1 MALSLSRPDPSQ
13 PSSVSTAAFALS
25 RRGYDQ
31 AEVRDFLRMVAA
43 ELARLQ
49 EREKSLEHELRQ
61 AQRSAPTQ
69 AIALDEEVVTRMLG
83 EEAARIL
90 QTARDGAAAI
100 KARAEEHC
108 HRMVR
113 EVTDEAERLRTEV
126 EMEVARRRQDSITD
140 AEAEINM
147 AKQQGREMVNEA
159 RAYREKV
166 LGELARRREMAR
178 QQIEQLVHG
187 RERLVQAFE
196 RARLAANDVLGELTP
211 LIEPD
216 EFVNLSPTT
225 GPVPL
230 MVPNSPPP
238 PPRRQPDDTADV
250 VSAAHDDER
259 DSAEAVADVVAAN
272 DRPQVYDVDAESD
285 IADEVVAAAP
295 EVTDAPASVDVA
307 VVTEAA
313 VEVTE
318 AAVEVAAVETAQVE
332 ATEVE
337 VAEAEVEAPAEIA
350 HVADGDTV
358 TSVGATVTTV
368 DDEYVDVQH
377 DDHDDR
383 PIAPVVSIFGGAT
396 ESPRSREPEVPLPPT
411 APAPPKHSVDDL
423 FARLRASRPEAV
435 AARVEAGGD
444 EQTAA
449 TATEPVVAEQVGVEP
464 VAPAV
469 EVPKAKP
476 RTKVV
481 TEKIAGAKVVEHVP
495 VDEPAP
501 AAVASTKSGRAKA
514 VRAGHPSAP
523 ETAERPS
530 VFERTA
536 ATDASGRDDHDATSA
551 TDDAP
556 EASPFEQREEAL
568 APVIAAASRKLK
580 RVLADEQNDVLQLL
594 RRKEPVRALDVLVPK
609 ADEHIAQV
617 LGVVAD
623 DLHEAA
629 MAGAASLGGGTQAAR
644 RKAIAAAD
652 ATRVAREHLANV
664 LLDPLRERLD
674 REIANASGVN
684 ADIADAVRSIY
695 RELKNHRIDAA
706 IDDAVRQ
713 AFGSGALASVPAGTK
728 VLWIVDPAGPPSPDC
743 DDNAL
748 AGPVAAGDPFPTDH
762 VCAPAHPGCRC
773 MLVRA
778 PR

>member
-259 DSAEAVADVVAAN
+259 DSAEPVADVVAAN

-307 VVTEAA
+307 VATEA
-313 VEVTE
+313 T
-318 AAVEVAAVETAQVE
+318 VEVAAVETAQVE

-358 TSVGATVTTV
+358 TSVEATVTTV
-368 DDEYVDVQH
+368 DDEYVEVQH

-435 AARVEAGGD
+435 AARVEAGGN

-449 TATEPVVAEQVGVEP
+449 TEPMVAEQVGVEP
-464 VAPAV
+464 VEA
-469 EVPKAKP
+469 PKAKP

-501 AAVASTKSGRAKA
+501 AAVASAKSGRAKA

-536 ATDASGRDDHDATSA
+536 ATDASGSEHRDVTGAVSA

>member
-1 MALSLSRPDPSQ
+1 MALSFSRPDPSQ

-49 EREKSLEHELRQ
+49 EREKFLEHELRQ

-166 LGELARRREMAR
+166 LGELNRRREMAR

-238 PPRRQPDDTADV
+238 PARRQPD
-250 VSAAHDDER
+250 VSASATPLAAESTVGDDAGETGTEAQ
-259 DSAEAVADVVAAN
+259 AEAEQ
-272 DRPQVYDVDAESD
+272 PQVYDVEHEADAALESEAPQE
-285 IADEVVAAAP
+285 ADVLSAAAAAVAAAADEP
-295 EVTDAPASVDVA
+295 VA
-307 VVTEAA
+307 TEAA
-313 VEVTE
+313 PVEVSAVE
-318 AAVEVAAVETAQVE
+318 AAPVEEVRVEAAPVEVPVVEEPAA
-332 ATEVE
+332 AT
-337 VAEAEVEAPAEIA
+337 P
-350 HVADGDTV
+350 
-358 TSVGATVTTV
+358 
-368 DDEYVDVQH
+368 DEH
-377 DDHDDR
+377 LEPEHDDR
-383 PIAPVVSIFGGAT
+383 PIAPVVSIFGGAGET
-396 ESPRSREPEVPLPPT
+396 SRVREPEVPLPPT
-411 APAPPKHSVDDL
+411 APSPPKHSVDDL
-423 FARLRASRPEAV
+423 FARLRASRPDAV
-435 AARVEAGGD
+435 AAKVEAPTTTPD
-444 EQTAA
+444 TSSTTDA
-449 TATEPVVAEQVGVEP
+449 TPPAE
-464 VAPAV
+464 
-469 EVPKAKP
+469 PKAPKP

-481 TEKIAGAKVVEHVP
+481 TEKIAGAKVVERVP
-495 VDEPAP
+495 VDEPA
-501 AAVASTKSGRAKA
+501 VAPTTSTSKGTTGRGKESGRAKQA
-514 VRAGHPSAP
+514 AAP
-523 ETAERPS
+523 VAERPS
-530 VFERTA
+530 VFQRTDEAPDAPA
-536 ATDASGRDDHDATSA
+536 ATP
-551 TDDAP
+551 DAP
-556 EASPFEQREEAL
+556 GDADADSPFVRREAAL
-568 APVIAAASRKLK
+568 APIIAAAARKVK

-594 RRKEPVRALDVLVPK
+594 RRKEPVRTLEVLVPK
-609 ADEHIAQV
+609 ADEHIARS
-617 LGVVAD
+617 LDAIAD
-623 DLHEAA
+623 ELLDAA
-629 MAGAASLGGGTQAAR
+629 LAGAASLDKGSKAAHT
-644 RKAIAAAD
+644 KALVAAD

-664 LLDPLRERLD
+664 LIDPLRERLD
-674 REIANASGVN
+674 REIANAAGVN
-684 ADIADAVRSIY
+684 SDIADAVRGLY
-695 RELKNHRIDAA
+695 REWKNHRIDAA
-706 IDDAVRQ
+706 IDDAIRQ

-728 VLWIVDPAGPPSPDC
+728 LVWAVDPDGPASPDC

-762 VCAPAHPGCRC
+762 LCAPAHPGCRC
-773 MLVRA
+773 MLLRA

>member
-1 MALSLSRPDPSQ
+1 MALSFSRPDPSQ

-49 EREKSLEHELRQ
+49 EREKFLEHELRQ
-61 AQRSAPTQ
+61 AQRSGPTQ

-100 KARAEEHC
+100 KSRAEEHC

-113 EVTDEAERLRTEV
+113 EATDEAQRLRTEV

-187 RERLVQAFE
+187 RDRLVQAFE

-230 MVPNSPPP
+230 MVPNSAPPA
-238 PPRRQPDDTADV
+238 RRVDDAAPAPTVAEPAADARAV
-250 VSAAHDDER
+250 VESTTEVSSSAAAAGEHGAGVAER
-259 DSAEAVADVVAAN
+259 AEADETETA
-272 DRPQVYDVDAESD
+272 PQVYDVEHEVDAAPTSGGD
-285 IADEVVAAAP
+285 VLSAAVAAVAGGAGVAADVPVAPVVVEVAPVDTPVERPVAAASS
-295 EVTDAPASVDVA
+295 EAVSSVPD
-307 VVTEAA
+307 
-313 VEVTE
+313 
-318 AAVEVAAVETAQVE
+318 VETA
-332 ATEVE
+332 A
-337 VAEAEVEAPAEIA
+337 
-350 HVADGDTV
+350 
-358 TSVGATVTTV
+358 V
-368 DDEYVDVQH
+368 DEH
-377 DDHDDR
+377 EHDDR
-383 PIAPVVSIFGGAT
+383 PIAPVVSIFGGAGT
-396 ESPRSREPEVPLPPT
+396 ESSRAKEVEVPLPPT
-411 APAPPKHSVDDL
+411 APVPPKHSVDDL

-435 AARVEAGGD
+435 AAKVDAPVAEP
-444 EQTAA
+444 TKAA
-449 TATEPVVAEQVGVEP
+449 AAPTIEPEVVVAP
-464 VAPAV
+464 VAAV
-469 EVPKAKP
+469 EKPTKAAKA

-481 TEKIAGAKVVEHVP
+481 TEKIAGAKVVERVP
-495 VDEPAP
+495 VDEPDHAP
-501 AAVASTKSGRAKA
+501 ATPAKRSRATAAASHPTTSDAV
-514 VRAGHPSAP
+514 
-523 ETAERPS
+523 ERPS
-530 VFERTA
+530 VFQRT
-536 ATDASGRDDHDATSA
+536 
-551 TDDAP
+551 
-556 EASPFEQREEAL
+556 EASVEPEDAAADDGVATPFAQREAAL
-568 APVIAAASRKLK
+568 APVIAAASRKVK
-580 RVLADEQNDVLQLL
+580 RLLADEQNDVLQLL
-594 RRKEPVRALDVLVPK
+594 RRKEPVRSLDALVPK
-609 ADEHIAQV
+609 ADEHIAR
-617 LGVVAD
+617 LIDAIAD
-623 DLHEAA
+623 ELLEAA
-629 MAGAASLGGGTQAAR
+629 VAGAASLATGS
-644 RKAIAAAD
+644 KASQKKAVVDAD
-652 ATRVAREHLANV
+652 ATRVAREHLTNV

-674 REIANASGVN
+674 REIADAAGVN
-684 ADIADAVRSIY
+684 ADIAESVRGLY
-695 RELKNHRIDAA
+695 REWKNHRIDPAV
-706 IDDAVRQ
+706 DDAIRQ

-728 VLWIVDPAGPPSPDC
+728 LIWAVDPDGPASPDC

-748 AGPVAAGDPFPTDH
+748 AGAVAAGDPFPTDH
-762 VCAPAHPGCRC
+762 LCAPAHPGCRC
-773 MLVRA
+773 MLLRA